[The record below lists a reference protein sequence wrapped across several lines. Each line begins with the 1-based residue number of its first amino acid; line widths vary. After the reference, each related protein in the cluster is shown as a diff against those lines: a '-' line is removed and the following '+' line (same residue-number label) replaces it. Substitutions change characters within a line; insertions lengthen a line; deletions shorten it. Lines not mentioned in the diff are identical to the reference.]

1 MAIYID
7 NLVELKN
14 KQFNIQCSD
23 FYGLSEHWNSSLY
36 KIGKSKKG
44 FIPNKG
50 DIFLI
55 QPIKGLYFYGK
66 VLEIYNEEKSNDGY
80 FAACVIFNSKT
91 TKITIDNFDENYKN
105 LIGVTKKLLLINSLF
120 FQNGKIVVVG
130 NTKIDNNIKFG
141 FIESIGCRKVD
152 DTIIDVKNIIK
163 DDELL
168 YKYPS
173 DYKSVCKYAD
183 YNGNDLDYVP
193 DFYGESL
200 SYITEYGLLVLFYKE
215 FYINNELFNY
225 IDFDFNI
232 EKLFAV
238 KKINK
243 NKEILPFKYEKMS
256 DKKHCITLD
265 VIEYTHLFKDYSI
278 IGNGYDIEKIFMYF
292 LNEEKLDSKNI
303 TTDSESQNFVIYCE
317 NKKYL
322 LDVILKFKR
331 YMENIDNLSNAI
343 KKIVFEN

>member
-1 MAIYID
+1 MAIYVDDLIKEKND
-7 NLVELKN
+7 YFNFHNQKFYEL
-14 KQFNIQCSD
+14 
-23 FYGLSEHWNSSLY
+23 LEHWNQSLY
-36 KIGKSKKG
+36 KIGKTNKT
-44 FIPNKG
+44 FIPKKG

-91 TKITIDNFDENYKN
+91 TKITIDDFDENYKN

-173 DYKSVCKYAD
+173 DYKSVCKYVN

-200 SYITEYGLLVLFYKE
+200 SYITE
-215 FYINNELFNY
+215 
-225 IDFDFNI
+225 
-232 EKLFAV
+232 
-238 KKINK
+238 
-243 NKEILPFKYEKMS
+243 
-256 DKKHCITLD
+256 
-265 VIEYTHLFKDYSI
+265 
-278 IGNGYDIEKIFMYF
+278 
-292 LNEEKLDSKNI
+292 
-303 TTDSESQNFVIYCE
+303 
-317 NKKYL
+317 
-322 LDVILKFKR
+322 
-331 YMENIDNLSNAI
+331 
-343 KKIVFEN
+343 